1 MDTNQEKALNTLN
14 IEKEKEAFK
23 DLVKEKKVALEK
35 LS

>member
-1 MDTNQEKALNTLN
+1 MDTNQEKALN
-14 IEKEKEAFK
+14 IEKVYEAFE